1 MTFNILQNIVMPNL
15 EFGAPDEM
23 YARFEN
29 DKVRTSFEEKKL
41 IFKDGGRVSFDTFF
55 NSLTIGTWKKHTKL
69 NDLYL
74 ILKGNGKFAIRLG
87 LHRIGHAHKWL
98 QTQTIELKEGEQ
110 FAIQFQNW
118 PKIESG
124 MLYFSIEAI
133 GSADFNGGY
142 FATTTKPKHVVK
154 LGVVITHFNRK
165 SYVLPA
171 IERIKTELLDDLKY
185 KEKIELVVVD
195 NSQNITS
202 EESKGITLIPNK
214 NLGGSGGFTR
224 GLLHLKDCGD
234 FTHCLFMDDDAS
246 CEIESI
252 RRTYALL
259 SYGETD
265 RFAVAGSLLREVEP
279 YLLFEK
285 GACFDGLCRPLKS
298 GLDMRHI
305 SDLLFAELTD
315 KKPNYGGWWF
325 FSFAL
330 VDVEEYAFPFFVRG
344 DDIRFSIANKF
355 ELCTMNGIGCWGDD
369 FALKAGP
376 LTLYLDVRNHMVHAI
391 AMLDKSR
398 LFTLKIAL
406 KFVFM
411 QLFSYNYSS
420 AKACRLA
427 MQHVMMGPE
436 FFKNNLDTKVIR
448 EEIAAFSADEKL
460 QPIDRENYNVVYA
473 SFDRSRSRI
482 GFFIRWVSL
491 NGFLLPNFMI
501 RDDTIFQHK
510 GFRGIL
516 REIYGYRRVL
526 YEYEPFGIGYVA
538 EYDRKEFFREV
549 LVFSV
554 SAIKLLSNF
563 NKLKKDYKNEIPKMT
578 NEQFWRDVYSN
589 NSEV

>member
-1 MTFNILQNIVMPNL
+1 MTFNILQNIVIPNL

-29 DKVRTSFEEKKL
+29 DKVRTSFEERKL

-55 NSLTIGTWKKHTKL
+55 NSMTIGIWKKHTKL

-74 ILKGNGKFAIRLG
+74 ILKGNGQFAIRLG
-87 LHRIGHAHKWL
+87 LHRIGHAHKLL
-98 QTQTIELKEGEQ
+98 QAQTIVLKEGEQ
-110 FAIQFQNW
+110 IAIQFENW
-118 PKIESG
+118 AKIESG

-142 FATTTKPKHVVK
+142 FATTTEPKNVVK

-171 IERIKTELLDDLKY
+171 IERIKAELLEDPKY

-195 NSQNITS
+195 NSQNITH
-202 EESKGITLIPNK
+202 EESQGITLIPNK
-214 NLGGSGGFTR
+214 NLGGAGGFTR
-224 GLLHLKDCGD
+224 GLLYLKDSGD

-252 RRTYALL
+252 CRTYSLL
-259 SYGETD
+259 SYEQTD
-265 RFAVAGSLLREVEP
+265 RFAIAGSLLREIEP
-279 YLLFEK
+279 YRLFEK
-285 GACFDGLCRPLKS
+285 GACFDGVCRPLKS

-305 SDLLFAELTD
+305 GDLLFAELAD

-330 VDVEEYAFPFFVRG
+330 MDVNEYAFPFFVRG
-344 DDIRFSIANKF
+344 DDSRFSIANNF

-376 LTLYLDVRNHMVHAI
+376 LTSYLDARYHILHAI
-391 AMLDKSR
+391 ALFDKSR
-398 LFTLKIAL
+398 FSTLKIAL
-406 KFVFM
+406 KLVII

-436 FFKNNLDTKVIR
+436 FFINNLDTNVIR
-448 EEIAAFSADEKL
+448 KEIATFSENEKL

-473 SFDRSRSRI
+473 SFNNSIIST
-482 GFFIRWVSL
+482 FIRWISL
-491 NGFLLPNFMI
+491 NGFLLPNFMLRKGI
-501 RDDTIFQHK
+501 VFQHK

-516 REIYGYRRVL
+516 REIYRYRQVF
-526 YEYEPFGIGYVA
+526 YEYEPLGIGYVA
-538 EYDRKEFFREV
+538 EYDRKKFFGE
-549 LVFSV
+549 LCIFSI
-554 SAIKLLSNF
+554 SAIKFLYNF
-563 NKLKKDYKNEIPKMT
+563 NKLKNDYKNEIPKMT
-578 NEQFWRDVYSN
+578 NEQFWRDAYSSN
-589 NSEV
+589 